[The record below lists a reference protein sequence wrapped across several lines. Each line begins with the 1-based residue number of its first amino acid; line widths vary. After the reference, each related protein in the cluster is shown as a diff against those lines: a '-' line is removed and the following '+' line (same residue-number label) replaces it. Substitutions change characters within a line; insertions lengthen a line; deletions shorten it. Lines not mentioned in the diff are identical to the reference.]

1 MKGFVVSIMF
11 IIINIVAIGIFVII
25 VSSSVRKSI
34 ITEEE
39 LSRAS
44 LNKIIEIYSNKNIA
58 SINYYNAVS
67 VIPRI
72 DVYVLNSLSNY
83 IRRINLIHADNSLIE
98 KPITFQE
105 FQYIQARIQEN
116 INKINYTARNYPVL
130 RTNEGYIKALYYIK
144 PIIEDEA
151 KAIEIYNSHV
161 KEYNKLTSMPP
172 SSIIAGIMGK
182 FPFLTFETGT
192 NIISQ
197 TARMF
202 E

>member
-1 MKGFVVSIMF
+1 MKGSAVAVIFIVINIIASTIFMTVITVSIK
-11 IIINIVAIGIFVII
+11 
-25 VSSSVRKSI
+25 KSI
-34 ITEEE
+34 ISEEE
-39 LSRAS
+39 LSKAS
-44 LNKIIEIYSNKNIA
+44 LNKIIEVYSNKNIA
-58 SINYYNAVS
+58 SINYYNAIS
-67 VIPRI
+67 LIPRLDI
-72 DVYVLNSLSNY
+72 YTLNSLSNY

-130 RTNEGYIKALYYIK
+130 RTNEVYIKALYYIK

>member
-44 LNKIIEIYSNKNIA
+44 LNKIIGIYSNKNIA

-83 IRRINLIHADNSLIE
+83 IRRINLINIDRTLIE

-105 FQYIQARIQEN
+105 FQYLQARIQEN
-116 INKINYTARNYPVL
+116 IDKINYTARNYPVL
-130 RTNEGYIKALYYIK
+130 RTNEGYIKALSHIR
-144 PIIEDEA
+144 PIIEEEK
-151 KAIEIYNSHV
+151 KAIEIYNNHIT
-161 KEYNKLTSMPP
+161 EYNRLTSLPP
-172 SSIIAGIMGK
+172 SSIVAGIMGK

-197 TARMF
+197 TSRIF
-202 E
+202 D

>member
-1 MKGFVVSIMF
+1 MKGSAVAVIFIVINIIAATIFMTVITVSIK
-11 IIINIVAIGIFVII
+11 
-25 VSSSVRKSI
+25 KSI
-34 ITEEE
+34 ISEEE
-39 LSRAS
+39 LSKAS
-44 LNKIIEIYSNKNIA
+44 LNKIIEVYSNKNIA
-58 SINYYNAVS
+58 SINYYNAIS
-67 VIPRI
+67 LIPRLDI
-72 DVYVLNSLSNY
+72 YTLNSLSNY
-83 IRRINLIHADNSLIE
+83 IRRINLIRADNSLIE
-98 KPITFQE
+98 KPIPFQE

>member
-1 MKGFVVSIMF
+1 MKGFAVAVIF
-11 IIINIVAIGIFVII
+11 IIINIIAITVFMTV
-25 VSSSVRKSI
+25 VSVSIRKSI
-34 ITEEE
+34 IDEEE

-58 SINYYNAVS
+58 SINYYNAIS
-67 VIPRI
+67 IIPRLDI
-72 DVYVLNSLSNY
+72 YTLNSLSNY
-83 IRRINLIHADNSLIE
+83 IQRINLMNTDKTLIE

-130 RTNEGYIKALYYIK
+130 RTNEGYIKALSDMR
-144 PIIEDEA
+144 PIIEEERI
-151 KAIEIYNSHV
+151 AIEIYNNHV
-161 KEYNKLTSMPP
+161 AEYNRLTSMPP

-197 TARMF
+197 TSHIF

>member
-1 MKGFVVSIMF
+1 MKGFAVAVIF
-11 IIINIVAIGIFVII
+11 IIINIIAITVFMTV
-25 VSSSVRKSI
+25 VSVSIRKSI
-34 ITEEE
+34 IDEEE

-58 SINYYNAVS
+58 SINYYNAIS
-67 VIPRI
+67 IIPRLDI
-72 DVYVLNSLSNY
+72 YTLNSLSNY
-83 IRRINLIHADNSLIE
+83 IQRINLMNTDKTLIE

-130 RTNEGYIKALYYIK
+130 RTNEGYIKALSDMR
-144 PIIEDEA
+144 PIIEEERI
-151 KAIEIYNSHV
+151 AIEIYNNHV
-161 KEYNKLTSMPP
+161 AEYNRLTSMPP
-172 SSIIAGIMGK
+172 LSIIAGIMGK

-197 TARMF
+197 TSHIF

>member
-44 LNKIIEIYSNKNIA
+44 LNKIIGIYSNKNIA

-83 IRRINLIHADNSLIE
+83 IRRINLINIDRTLIE

-105 FQYIQARIQEN
+105 FQYLQARIQEN
-116 INKINYTARNYPVL
+116 IDKINYTARNYPVL
-130 RTNEGYIKALYYIK
+130 RTKEGYIKELYYIRQ
-144 PIIEDEA
+144 IIDEEK
-151 KAIEIYNSHV
+151 KAIEIYNNHIT
-161 KEYNKLTSMPP
+161 EYNRLTSLPP
-172 SSIIAGIMGK
+172 SSIVAGIMGK

-197 TARMF
+197 TSRIF
-202 E
+202 D

>member
-1 MKGFVVSIMF
+1 MKGSAVAVIFIVINIIAATIFMTVITVSIK
-11 IIINIVAIGIFVII
+11 
-25 VSSSVRKSI
+25 KSI
-34 ITEEE
+34 ISEEE
-39 LSRAS
+39 LSKAS
-44 LNKIIEIYSNKNIA
+44 LNKIIEVYSNKNIA
-58 SINYYNAVS
+58 SISYYNAIS
-67 VIPRI
+67 LIPRLDI
-72 DVYVLNSLSNY
+72 YTLNSLSNY

>member
-1 MKGFVVSIMF
+1 MKGSVVTVIF
-11 IIINIVAIGIFVII
+11 IIINAIAITVFLTV
-25 VSSSVRKSI
+25 VSVSIRKSI
-34 ITEEE
+34 VDEEE

-58 SINYYNAVS
+58 SINYYNAIS
-67 VIPRI
+67 VIPRL
-72 DVYVLNSLSNY
+72 DVYTLNSLSNY
-83 IRRINLIHADNSLIE
+83 IRRISLINTDKTLIE

-130 RTNEGYIKALYYIK
+130 RTNEGYINALSYIN
-144 PIIEDEA
+144 PIIEEER
-151 KAIEIYNSHV
+151 KAIEIYNNHV
-161 KEYNKLTSMPP
+161 AEYNRLTSMPP

-197 TARMF
+197 TSHIF
-202 E
+202 Q

>member
-1 MKGFVVSIMF
+1 MKGSAVAVIFIVINIIASTIFMTVITVSI
-11 IIINIVAIGIFVII
+11 
-25 VSSSVRKSI
+25 KQSI
-34 ITEEE
+34 ISKEE
-39 LSRAS
+39 LSKAS
-44 LNKIIEIYSNKNIA
+44 LNKIIEVYSNKNIA
-58 SINYYNAVS
+58 SINYYNAIS
-67 VIPRI
+67 LIPRLDI
-72 DVYVLNSLSNY
+72 YTLNSLSNY

>member
-1 MKGFVVSIMF
+1 MKGSAVAVIFIVINIIAATIFMTVITVSIK
-11 IIINIVAIGIFVII
+11 
-25 VSSSVRKSI
+25 KSI
-34 ITEEE
+34 ISEEE
-39 LSRAS
+39 LSKAS
-44 LNKIIEIYSNKNIA
+44 LNKIIEVYSNKNIA
-58 SINYYNAVS
+58 SINYYNAIS
-67 VIPRI
+67 LIPRLDI
-72 DVYVLNSLSNY
+72 YTLNSLSNY

-144 PIIEDEA
+144 PIIEYEA

>member
-1 MKGFVVSIMF
+1 MKGSAVAVIFIVINIIASTIFMTVITVSIK
-11 IIINIVAIGIFVII
+11 
-25 VSSSVRKSI
+25 KSI
-34 ITEEE
+34 ISEEE
-39 LSRAS
+39 LSKAS
-44 LNKIIEIYSNKNIA
+44 LNKIIEVYSNKNIA
-58 SINYYNAVS
+58 SINYYNAIS
-67 VIPRI
+67 LIPRLDI
-72 DVYVLNSLSNY
+72 YTLNSLSNY

-172 SSIIAGIMGK
+172 SSIVAGIMGK

>member
-1 MKGFVVSIMF
+1 MKGSAVAVIFIVINIIASTIFMTVITVSIK
-11 IIINIVAIGIFVII
+11 
-25 VSSSVRKSI
+25 KSI
-34 ITEEE
+34 ISEEE
-39 LSRAS
+39 LSKAS
-44 LNKIIEIYSNKNIA
+44 LNKIIEVYSNKNIA
-58 SINYYNAVS
+58 SINYYNAIS
-67 VIPRI
+67 LIPRLDI
-72 DVYVLNSLSNY
+72 YTLNSLSNY

-197 TARMF
+197 TSRMF

>member
-1 MKGFVVSIMF
+1 MKGSVVTVIF
-11 IIINIVAIGIFVII
+11 IIINVIAITVFITV
-25 VSSSVRKSI
+25 VSVSIRKSI
-34 ITEEE
+34 VDEEE

-58 SINYYNAVS
+58 SINYYNAIS
-67 VIPRI
+67 IIPRLDI
-72 DVYVLNSLSNY
+72 YTLNSLSNY
-83 IRRINLIHADNSLIE
+83 IRRINLINTDKTLIE

-116 INKINYTARNYPVL
+116 INKINYTARNYPAL
-130 RTNEGYIKALYYIK
+130 RTNEGYIKALSEIS
-144 PIIEDEA
+144 PIIEEER
-151 KAIEIYNSHV
+151 KAIELYNNHV
-161 KEYNKLTSMPP
+161 VEYNRLTSMPP

-197 TARMF
+197 TSHIF
-202 E
+202 Q